1 MKKLSLLVA
10 VSLLLFSS
18 ASQALEPVA
27 IVEEASADAPVRTF
41 SYLSQGQVIKLG
53 AKAELLIGYLTSC
66 VQERVLGGVVKIGQD
81 RSHVT
86 NGHRSEKLLD
96 CGGAAKL
103 SRAESER
110 GAALVIRKPP
120 VDRAEDST
128 QVDNSLHCAETSR
141 LRCASDPPR
150 PQGARHEIGASKRG
164 VADLAAMGVALRRGG
179 TYRVKAGAAST
190 VVKIAPDARP
200 GGGPIL
206 VRLLSF

>member
-66 VQERVLGGVVKIGQD
+66 IQERVLGGVVKIGQD

-110 GAALVIRKPP
+110 GAALVMRKPP
-120 VDRAEDST
+120 VTAP
-128 QVDNSLHCAETSR
+128 NIR
-141 LRCASDPPR
+141 LRSTTPFIAPKHPASAVRLTRLDR
-150 PQGARHEIGASKRG
+150 RETAMKLVLQSG

>member
-1 MKKLSLLVA
+1 MRKFSLV
-10 VSLLLFSS
+10 VVISLLLFSS
-18 ASQALEPVA
+18 AGEAAEPVA

-41 SYLSQGQVIKLG
+41 SYLSQGQIIKLG

-66 VQERVLGGVVKIGQD
+66 VQERLRGGVVKIGLD

-86 NGHRSEKLLD
+86 NGHRSAKLLD

-110 GAALVIRKPP
+110 GAALVMRKPP
-120 VDRAEDST
+120 VTAPKI
-128 QVDNSLHCAETSR
+128 R
-141 LRCASDPPR
+141 LRSTTPFIAPKHPAPSVRLTRLDRKEPAIKLVLR
-150 PQGARHEIGASKRG
+150 SG
-164 VADLAAMGVALRRGG
+164 VADLTALGVSLSRGG
-179 TYRVKAGAAST
+179 TYRVQAGAAST